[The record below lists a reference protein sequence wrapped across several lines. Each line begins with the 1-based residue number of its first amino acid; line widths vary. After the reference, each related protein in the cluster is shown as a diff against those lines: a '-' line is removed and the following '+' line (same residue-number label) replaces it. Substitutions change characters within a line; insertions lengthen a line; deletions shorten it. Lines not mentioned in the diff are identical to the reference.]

1 MEIQKSVNLND
12 ESKIHSPITFN
23 RAMKGGK
30 KTHPST
36 LINKLTISEVADA
49 ISPPLPPKWFEQRP
63 FPRIKSR
70 RKTLYLQPLLISSHP
85 RFVLSATFARLV
97 CVRVNICDRVKA
109 LKESIILD
117 LL

>member
-1 MEIQKSVNLND
+1 MEIQKSVYLND

-49 ISPPLPPKWFEQRP
+49 ISPPSLQNGLSKDLFQELKVAERRFIYSLCS
-63 FPRIKSR
+63 FPHIPALFS
-70 RKTLYLQPLLISSHP
+70 QP
-85 RFVLSATFARLV
+85 RLRDL
-97 CVRVNICDRVKA
+97 CV
-109 LKESIILD
+109 SG
-117 LL
+117 